1 MEEKKWL
8 EEFVEGAQRFCKG
21 FRVRMKEDSWWMRM
35 IGRLMFWNDGFMDCL
50 TRSGRTVYL
59 PKGAVDIGSM
69 GHELRHAVDGFRNTN
84 LLVGIVYYF
93 PQWIGLLSLLS
104 LVAIWGGGGWLWWLV
119 CLVCLLPIPSPGRMM
134 MERRGYLV
142 SLLVVYWKYGR
153 EIALSKVDEVL
164 DLLSGKEYY
173 WAWPFRSGLRSWFEM
188 SLPAGSEY
196 PDDEVLVWLKEF
208 VRSHPKIF

>member
-1 MEEKKWL
+1 MEEMTWL

-21 FRVRMKEDSWWMRM
+21 FRVREKKDSWWMRM
-35 IGRLMFWNDGFMDCL
+35 IGRLMFWNDGFMECL

-59 PKGAVDIGSM
+59 PELGVDIGSM

-84 LLVGIVYYF
+84 LMVGRMYYF

-142 SLLVVYWKYGR
+142 SLLVLSWQHGST
-153 EIALSKVDEVL
+153 IALSKVDEVL

-173 WAWPFRSGLRSWFEM
+173 WAWPFRKGLKLWLVE
-188 SLPAGSEY
+188 SLMVESVY
-196 PDDEVLVWLKEF
+196 PNDEVLVWLREF
-208 VRSHPKIF
+208 VKSHKG